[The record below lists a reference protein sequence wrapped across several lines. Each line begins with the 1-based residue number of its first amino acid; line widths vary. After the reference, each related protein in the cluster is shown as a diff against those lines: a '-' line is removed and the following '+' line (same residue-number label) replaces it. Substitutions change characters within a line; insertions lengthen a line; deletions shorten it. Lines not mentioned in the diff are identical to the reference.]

1 MSNYNYVYYT
11 AQINNDGSK
20 SPTNYTNEEPN
31 FEFKEDRKV
40 PIIQNTE
47 EYMMAV
53 ESAMFDLKT
62 LPVFIPTIKYN
73 NDSPTNI
80 QRLKQFMKLP

>member
-20 SPTNYTNEEPN
+20 SPTNYDNEEPN
-31 FEFKEDRKV
+31 LEFKEDRKV
-40 PIIQNTE
+40 PIIQNTD
-47 EYMMAV
+47 EYVMAV

-62 LPVFIPTIKYN
+62 LRYLFLYLQLSIILTLLI
-73 NDSPTNI
+73 
-80 QRLKQFMKLP
+80 